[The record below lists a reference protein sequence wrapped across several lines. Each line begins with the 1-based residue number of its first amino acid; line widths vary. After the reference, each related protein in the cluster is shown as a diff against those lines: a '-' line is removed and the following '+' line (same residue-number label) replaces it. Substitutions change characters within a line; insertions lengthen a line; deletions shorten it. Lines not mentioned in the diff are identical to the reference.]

1 MTIDNPMELAMTVF
15 VIALALTALASVFTM
30 IFARETQVAVGRA
43 ANGNCLLEAVSSP
56 PSHSAHKP
64 ALKIVA

>member
-1 MTIDNPMELAMTVF
+1 MTIDNPMELAMAAF
-15 VIALALTALASVFTM
+15 VIALALTALASAFTM

-43 ANGNCLLEAVSSP
+43 ANGNCLLEAVSP
-56 PSHSAHKP
+56 PASQSTQKP